1 MPSSQIALWLMDMNE
16 AQQSAQTAATGGF
29 ALPADLAV
37 ALAVAMAVAVAAVT
51 TW

>member
-16 AQQSAQTAATGGF
+16 AQQSVQTAPGGF